1 MNELRVEN
9 LKASCSLQDLD
20 KVFRVF
26 KPKKIEMYLNEQ
38 KKSTSVIF
46 ESVKEAETCF
56 EIINVRQDLIERA
69 IGKAHILRNTHELR
83 GGQQRRST
91 KVYHYPNYAF
101 DDELVHTHLEFF

>member
-38 KKSTSVIF
+38 KKSASVIF

-56 EIINVRQDLIERA
+56 EIVNVVAFRA
-69 IGKAHILRNTHELR
+69 RSVKNILFVVS
-83 GGQQRRST
+83 GGGL
-91 KVYHYPNYAF
+91 KI
-101 DDELVHTHLEFF
+101 